1 MSPRNHHRR
10 SLVRFST
17 LALALSLALIPAA
30 EARLGDRGSMGSR
43 GSNTFSAPPAT
54 QTAPRPA
61 APIERSITQPA
72 SPQRPAIGGAPMQQ
86 PQAAAPSFARSFM
99 GGLAGG
105 FLGAGL
111 FGLLSGH
118 GFMGGMGGFMSVLGL
133 LFQAALIAGL
143 IFLVVRLFRRS
154 QPEPAYAD
162 QPVSTRAPLEMTP
175 ASGSAKPQLQPITI
189 TDQDYAAFEHLL
201 TAVQEAY
208 SREDLSALRALAT
221 PEMVS
226 FMGDDLAQ
234 NSQRGLVDKVS
245 NVKLLQGDLAEA
257 WHEQGSDYATVAMRF
272 SFTNVMVE
280 RASNRVVEGNP
291 NAVQE
296 AVEIWTFRRVPGGQW
311 VLSAVQR
318 TQ

>member
-1 MSPRNHHRR
+1 
-10 SLVRFST
+10 
-17 LALALSLALIPAA
+17 
-30 EARLGDRGSMGSR
+30 
-43 GSNTFSAPPAT
+43 
-54 QTAPRPA
+54 
-61 APIERSITQPA
+61 
-72 SPQRPAIGGAPMQQ
+72 
-86 PQAAAPSFARSFM
+86 
-99 GGLAGG
+99 
-105 FLGAGL
+105 
-111 FGLLSGH
+111 
-118 GFMGGMGGFMSVLGL
+118 MSVLGL

-175 ASGSAKPQLQPITI
+175 ASGGAKPQLQPITI

-291 NAVQE
+291 NTVQE
-296 AVEIWTFRRVPGGQW
+296 AVELWTFRRVPGGQW
-311 VLSAVQR
+311 SLSAVQR